1 MCGNMWKHV
10 VKFVYS
16 IISYIFVD
24 RQAYFIDFVYRIIS
38 YVFVDR
44 LAIFES
50 VGLINNKKVT
60 FNLYNYKKKI
70 IGSISS
76 GQNPNT
82 HSCTLLLNS

>member
-1 MCGNMWKHV
+1 MWKHI

-24 RQAYFIDFVYRIIS
+24 RQAYFIDFVYSIIS

-76 GQNPNT
+76 G
-82 HSCTLLLNS
+82 L